1 MSDKIIV
8 RRANVLL
15 EVPQDQQDEYLA
27 KGFDVLDSKGKVV
40 VEATMTNDISTLR
53 KKLAE
58 AQEKIKVLAAEN
70 KRLNEELDS
79 LAQEDQVDFEDVE
92 AKKTSTKKKSK

>member
-70 KRLNEELDS
+70 KRLTRNLI
-79 LAQEDQVDFEDVE
+79 L
-92 AKKTSTKKKSK
+92 